1 MKKHVLSAT
10 LVLGALTGL
19 ISACSGEGDAGSE
32 TQQVA
37 CRTYL
42 VTVAGADT
50 TLAKSLVE
58 ALGTDEIPAAGDQV
72 TKVQDAAK
80 AAALVPRLP
89 DADFKAFTAV
99 AEALTALFPSEESI
113 SLTWDDDVRA
123 YDRDVKAL
131 RERCKA

>member
-10 LVLGALTGL
+10 LVLGALSGL
-19 ISACSGEGDAGSE
+19 VSACGGEDHDALD
-32 TQQVA
+32 TRQVA

-50 TLAKSLVE
+50 TLARSLVE
-58 ALGTDEIPAAGDQV
+58 ALGTDEIPAAGEQV

-80 AAALVPRLP
+80 AAALVPRLS

-131 RERCKA
+131 RERCEA